1 MILKIFID
9 WIFVKC
15 YGFLSSARNIYNDLS
30 SKCGQKIIDS
40 KKSNRWTQSCFKKNF
55 KKSRKAADSAGDT
68 SGYKMA
74 DKVTGTA

>member
-1 MILKIFID
+1 MNPKL
-9 WIFVKC
+9 
-15 YGFLSSARNIYNDLS
+15 L
-30 SKCGQKIIDS
+30 Q
-40 KKSNRWTQSCFKKNF
+40 KNF

>member
-9 WIFVKC
+9 WIFVKG
-15 YGFLSSARNIYNDLS
+15 YGFLSSAR
-30 SKCGQKIIDS
+30 IIDS

-55 KKSRKAADSAGDT
+55 KKSKKAADSAGDT